1 MNPQQYIKVV
11 YYICIAFFMNACATY
26 SPQFAEPVP
35 VQISSSGT
43 KDLLHTFY
51 IAGGFGNKGNGGSG
65 GAENLLASA
74 LASAPEESTLI
85 FTGDNISENEGAWSE
100 DKDLLDEQI
109 KLLDNFKGKT
119 IFLPGNN
126 EWKEFDSDKVE
137 KIEDYIKDLEQ
148 DKISFYPEN
157 ACPIEHME
165 INDKLDLI
173 VVDSKWFISNW
184 SRVKDINKKCT
195 DINTRRRFLEE
206 LEGYINDGQDKN
218 IVIAMHHPIF
228 SNGKYAGKESFKSHI
243 TPIPVLG
250 TVMNGISDLGA
261 FSPELLNSR
270 RYNYLRILVSA
281 LAKASDRITIVSGH
295 EESLQ
300 YLTGGGIHQ
309 VIGGSLFQKTPTKL
323 GADKITTI
331 GGSLDYE
338 GKYTHGAEG
347 FAKLE
352 YFKDGSSKVTFIS
365 EGDDKNT
372 INILPKLDKESAPHN
387 FPVISNSTK
396 KDAVTDNKEEL
407 NKSGFYKF
415 LWGERYRNYFGTSV
429 TAPIAYLD
437 TLYGGLKVTKEGG
450 GHQSYSIRLEDN
462 NGREFSMRSLRKNA
476 LKFLKFKVKGIAFEE
491 NDYKDTWTE
500 EVISDFFTTAH
511 PYMQLVINPLAQAV
525 NVNHSSPSLFYIPK
539 QERLGDLN
547 EQFGDE
553 LYFIEER
560 PSDEQTNFKGYRR
573 TIDESGKMKE
583 MESTTD
589 MLEKISG
596 DESYTIDQRD
606 FIRAR
611 IFDMLIGDWDR
622 HQDQWRW
629 AEYEKKDGDK
639 EFLPIPRDRDNAFP
653 KFDGFAMK
661 AIKLFVPDA
670 RRWQSYGPEINDVKW
685 LNIGGNRLDRTLLT
699 QYDAKVWE
707 EEARFIQ
714 DKLSEREIDAAFLKL
729 PIEVQ
734 DSTSNDI
741 KESLKL
747 RLTNLPKYAKQ
758 YADYLDNIV
767 TLHGTE
773 KDDLVEITRLPEG
786 KTKVVLRRL
795 LSDEPNEKMFERTFE
810 SKKTKEIWIYG
821 LGDDDIFEVSGD
833 GDNEIFI
840 RLIGGYGKETYNITN
855 SASLKVYDWK
865 HEEIKFEEKKPSHQ
879 LTDVYET
886 NTFHWRFLEENSNVF
901 LPAIGFRTDDGFY
914 MGVKNTYLNRGF
926 NGHDFRQKHIVGA
939 NYYFLFKA
947 LELSYQGVYANI
959 IPKWNFELE
968 GYYTSNRFSNNYFG
982 FGNETVNL
990 EDDLGR
996 DYYRARMQKI
1006 QLNAGIAY
1014 HTLKIKALYE
1024 SFKSKELQDRFFVP
1038 SNLDPQIF
1046 DSQHYVGAET
1056 SAYYKNDDAADFP
1069 TKALYLGLTAG
1080 YKLNTQIAD
1089 NQFGYFAFKAGIS
1102 HKLIPSGDLVLGTT
1116 AEYKTNIGGGEYFFY
1131 HAPTLGGTNGLRGF
1145 RDERFA
1151 GHSYFYQTT
1160 DLRFRIKKYATA
1172 VAPVTL
1178 GVFGGFD
1185 YGRVW
1190 ERNDSSNR
1198 WHTSQGGG
1206 LWISGFNFLS
1216 FNVGYFNSVEG
1227 NMVQIGFGFGF

>member
-1 MNPQQYIKVV
+1 MIPQQYVKVL
-11 YYICIAFFMNACATY
+11 YYMAIAFILKACATY
-26 SPQFAEPVP
+26 SPQFAVP
-35 VQISSSGT
+35 ESKQITSN
-43 KDLLHTFY
+43 DNNDVLHTFY
-51 IAGGFGNKGNGGSG
+51 IAGGFGNKENDGSE
-65 GAENLLASA
+65 GAVNLLASE
-74 LASAPEESTLI
+74 LETAPEESTLI
-85 FTGDNISENEGAWSE
+85 FTGDNISNIEGAWTE
-100 DKDLLDEQI
+100 DRDILDEQI
-109 KLLDNFKGKT
+109 KLLGNFKGKT

-126 EWKEFDSDKVE
+126 EWKEFDTEKVE
-137 KIEDYIKDLEQ
+137 RIENYIKDLEQ
-148 DKISFYPEN
+148 DKIKFYPEN
-157 ACPIEHME
+157 ACPIEHIV

-206 LEGYINDGQDKN
+206 LEGYINDGQNKN

-228 SNGKYAGKESFKSHI
+228 SNGKYAGKESFNSHMS
-243 TPIPVLG
+243 PAPLLG
-250 TVMNGISDLGA
+250 TLVHGISDLGA

-281 LAKASDRITIVSGH
+281 LAKASDRITVVSGH

-309 VIGGSLFQKTPTKL
+309 VIGGALFQKTPTKL
-323 GADKITTI
+323 GGDKIITI

-338 GKYTHGAEG
+338 GKYSHGAKG

-365 EGDDKNT
+365 EGDGKN
-372 INILPKLDKESAPHN
+372 IMKIHPKLDKESKSHN
-387 FPVISNSTK
+387 FPVIPNGTM
-396 KDAVTDNKEEL
+396 KDAVADNQEKL
-407 NKSGFYKF
+407 NRSGFYKF
-415 LWGERYRNYFGTSV
+415 LWGERYREYFGTTV
-429 TAPIAYLD
+429 TAPVAYLD

-450 GHQSYSIRLEDN
+450 GHQSYSIRLEDD

-476 LKFLKFKVKGIAFEE
+476 LKFLKFKIKGIAFQE

-511 PYMQLVINPLAQAV
+511 PYMQLVINPLARAV
-525 NVNHSSPSLFYIPK
+525 NVNHSSPSLFYVPK
-539 QERLGDLN
+539 QDRLGDLN

-573 TIDESGKMKE
+573 TIDESGRMKE

-589 MLEKISG
+589 MLEKIKS

-606 FIRAR
+606 IIRAR

-639 EFLPIPRDRDNAFP
+639 EFFPIPRDRDNAFP
-653 KFDGFAMK
+653 KFDGFAMR

-670 RRWQSYGPEINDVKW
+670 RRWQTYGPEIIDVKW

-707 EEARFIQ
+707 EEAEFIKNQ
-714 DKLSEREIDAAFLKL
+714 LSEAEIDAAFLKL

-734 DSTSNDI
+734 DGTANSI
-741 KESLKL
+741 KENLKV
-747 RLTNLPKYAKQ
+747 RLKNLPKYAKQ

-773 KDDLVEITRLPEG
+773 KDDKVEITRLSEG
-786 KTKVVLRRL
+786 KTRVVIRRL
-795 LSDEPNEKMFERTFE
+795 LSGRTNEKMYDRIFDSEN
-810 SKKTKEIWIYG
+810 TKEIWIYG
-821 LGDDDIFEVSGD
+821 LGDDDEFEVYGD
-833 GDNEIFI
+833 GDNEVFV
-840 RLIGGYGKETYNITN
+840 RLIGGYGKDIYNITN
-855 SASLKVYDWK
+855 SKRLKVYDWK
-865 HEEIKFEEKKPSHQ
+865 HEEIKFDEKEPRHQ
-879 LTDVYET
+879 LTDLYET

-914 MGVKNTYLNRGF
+914 MGFKDTYLNRGF
-926 NGHDFRQKHIVGA
+926 NGHDFRQKHVLGA

-947 LELSYQGVYANI
+947 LEISYQGVYANI
-959 IPKWNFELE
+959 IPKWDFELE
-968 GYYTSNRFSNNYFG
+968 GYFTSNRFSNNYFG
-982 FGNETVNL
+982 TGNETLNL
-990 EDDLGR
+990 EDDFGR
-996 DYYRARMQKI
+996 DYYRARMQNI
-1006 QLNAGIAY
+1006 RFNAGIAY
-1014 HTLKIKALYE
+1014 HTLKLKALYE
-1024 SFKSKELQDRFFVP
+1024 SYKLRELQDRFFVP
-1038 SNLDPQIF
+1038 TNFNPQIF
-1046 DSQHYVGAET
+1046 ESQHYVGAET
-1056 SAYYKNDDAADFP
+1056 SVYYKNDDADDFP
-1069 TKALYLGLTAG
+1069 SKALYLGLTAG
-1080 YKLNTQIAD
+1080 YKLNTQMTN

-1102 HKLIPSGDLVLGTT
+1102 HKLIPSGDVVLGTT
-1116 AEYKTNIGGGEYFFY
+1116 TEYKTNIGGGEYFFY
-1131 HAPTLGGTNGLRGF
+1131 HAPTLGGNNGLRGF
-1145 RDERFA
+1145 RDERFT

-1172 VAPVTL
+1172 VAPITV

-1190 ERNDSSNR
+1190 ERNDSSDR
-1198 WHTSQGGG
+1198 WHISQGGG
-1206 LWISGFNFLS
+1206 LWISGYNFLS
-1216 FNVGYFNSVEG
+1216 FNAGYFNSVEG
-1227 NMVQIGFGFGF
+1227 NMVQVGFGFSF